1 MEKLSDFI
9 EKLEN
14 GVSYYYATTV
24 IDELTQDERKKIHD
38 MCVVKAAVSMTFPPQ
53 RDDLSRVAEY
63 IRQNYIPTNEQPA
76 NNQQPNYSHFTTGL
90 NRVQLTT
97 IFEQLKNKRYLSAD
111 SVLNDWLI
119 LCGVEPTNRPVN
131 KINWVKDQQVLG
143 KLVEQLFDDA
153 NMWQITEQVFT
164 VKGKIPNTNTIKITL
179 SKIKNKTK
187 DKPKSFE
194 DLEKLLKAIF

>member
-14 GVSYYYATTV
+14 GVSYYYATAV

-76 NNQQPNYSHFTTGL
+76 NNQQPNDEQP
-90 NRVQLTT
+90 QLS
-97 IFEQLKNKRYLSAD
+97 E
-111 SVLNDWLI
+111 
-119 LCGVEPTNRPVN
+119 G
-131 KINWVKDQQVLG
+131 
-143 KLVEQLFDDA
+143 
-153 NMWQITEQVFT
+153 
-164 VKGKIPNTNTIKITL
+164 
-179 SKIKNKTK
+179 
-187 DKPKSFE
+187 
-194 DLEKLLKAIF
+194 LLKALEKAKQAGFVSIQKGLFCWESTRRDLAFFAVVAHEKGLTNYKWKDIERLFRVKFLAQEDWQATSYTGATPNSKTIKAFFE